1 VVLGLDKGFL
11 GQKCREEMQRQ
22 QTEARNR
29 RLGGGRLTFYL
40 RKVREGWVTGLLGPG
55 RRRQRQQQIPCGDD
69 DQKGKGN
76 DNGLVVVV
84 AGRKWTQ

>member
-1 VVLGLDKGFL
+1 VGHRFVGAW
-11 GQKCREEMQRQ
+11 QEE
-22 QTEARNR
+22 TTTTAD
-29 RLGGGRLTFYL
+29 
-40 RKVREGWVTGLLGPG
+40 
-55 RRRQRQQQIPCGDD
+55 PCGDD